1 MADKLGIL
9 AGGGELPQRV
19 VEACRAAGREVFV
32 LAFEGQTDPDTVE
45 GVEHAWSRLGAAGS
59 AIEIL
64 RQAEVSE
71 LVMAGPIRRPSLREL
86 RPDLRALQFLTKVGA
101 HSLGDDGLLRALVR
115 ALEDEGFRLLG
126 IQDVMSG
133 LLAEVGALGRHTP
146 DATAER
152 DIARGLAV
160 AKALGAADVGQ
171 AVVVQEGLVLGVE
184 AIEGTDRLL
193 ERCHDLRRAGS
204 GGVLVKIKKPDQ
216 EARAD
221 LPTIGPK
228 TVENAAAARLR
239 GIAVE
244 AGGTLVMEPGRVAE
258 AADRAGLFVVGVRV
272 PE

>member
-1 MADKLGIL
+1 MAGKLGIL
-9 AGGGELPQRV
+9 AGGGELPQRL

-32 LAFEGQTDPDTVE
+32 LAFEGQTDPGTVD

-59 AIEIL
+59 AIETL

-71 LVMAGPIRRPSLREL
+71 LVMAGPIRRPSLKEL
-86 RPDLRALQFLTKVGA
+86 RPDLRALQFMTKVSA
-101 HSLGDDGLLRALVR
+101 QSLGDDGLLRAVVR

-126 IQDVMSG
+126 LQDVLPG
-133 LLAEVGALGRHTP
+133 LLAAPGALGRHAP
-146 DATAER
+146 DAQAER

-193 ERCHDLRRAGS
+193 ARCAALRRAGP
-204 GGVLVKIKKPDQ
+204 GGVLVKVKKPGQ
-216 EARAD
+216 EERAD
-221 LPTIGPK
+221 LPTVGPK
-228 TVENAAAARLR
+228 TLENALAAGLCGLAL
-239 GIAVE
+239 E
-244 AGGTLVMEPGRVAE
+244 AGGTLIVEPERVAE
-258 AADRAGLFVVGVRV
+258 IADRAGLFVVGVRV